1 MPTSLLLRLRARL
14 LRANREVP
22 PEFFS
27 YTSVMRQYCVSNNN
41 NNNNN
46 NNNILVGS
54 SAHLGGFQGGP
65 TVGLIVAV
73 KTY

>member
-1 MPTSLLLRLRARL
+1 MSLGVKGLERY
-14 LRANREVP
+14 
-22 PEFFS
+22 FS
-27 YTSVMRQYCVSNNN
+27 GPRYFLPYDNNN

-65 TVGLIVAV
+65 TM
-73 KTY
+73 

>member
-1 MPTSLLLRLRARL
+1 MFVRDKVQQGFHNKSEPNNEYKLWS
-14 LRANREVP
+14 NSEVTT
-22 PEFFS
+22 EMGT
-27 YTSVMRQYCVSNNN
+27 YN

-65 TVGLIVAV
+65 TM
-73 KTY
+73 